1 MVFIYLVFGVM
12 KKSICLFYVAFFL
25 KSLLFAQ
32 VEVKTNVL
40 GVLLDR
46 PYLGV
51 EYIFTEDISIELGA
65 GAIFGK
71 TINGRPQSGSNLL
84 LMGKYYI
91 NTRWGWGVD
100 RYMIGLY
107 ARPQTVL
114 IKGHP
119 NDNFDNAN
127 RLTGIGTGFICGRK
141 WANETI
147 SFEVNIGLGKL
158 FGERV
163 YLYPNPTNVILADI
177 NVDLIVNVNVG
188 YRFSSD

>member
-1 MVFIYLVFGVM
+1 M
-12 KKSICLFYVAFFL
+12 KRKLLILLISFFVQNL
-25 KSLLFAQ
+25 ILGQ
-32 VEVKTNVL
+32 IEVKTNVL
-40 GVLLDR
+40 GALLDR
-46 PYLGV
+46 PYVGI
-51 EYIFTEDISIELGA
+51 EYFFVEDISMEIGA
-65 GAIFGK
+65 GAVFGK
-71 TINGRPQSGSNLL
+71 TINGRPQSGANFL

-91 NTRWGWGVD
+91 NSPWGWGID
-100 RYMIGLY
+100 RYVIGLY
-107 ARPQTVL
+107 ARPQTLL

-147 SFEVNIGLGKL
+147 SLEVSFGLGKL
-158 FGERV
+158 FGNRV

-188 YRFSSD
+188 YRFMTD